1 MADKRP
7 VQGTVTSTSN
17 NGKQQMEIGGKWY
30 VLSPK
35 ASGVSLPAIGEIVA
49 FDAYG
54 RDYDIFYRWSVL
66 GSTAFESVAPGFNQ
80 PVANGAGGQS
90 SWPGP
95 QPMPTR
101 PENWIVQPTKQAALQ
116 AAATLLAGSDGSVE
130 DLADRTRMVAS
141 LFEHFLKEK
150 P

>member
-1 MADKRP
+1 
-7 VQGTVTSTSN
+7 
-17 NGKQQMEIGGKWY
+17 
-30 VLSPK
+30 
-35 ASGVSLPAIGEIVA
+35 
-49 FDAYG
+49 
-54 RDYDIFYRWSVL
+54 
-66 GSTAFESVAPGFNQ
+66 
-80 PVANGAGGQS
+80 
-90 SWPGP
+90 
-95 QPMPTR
+95 MPTR